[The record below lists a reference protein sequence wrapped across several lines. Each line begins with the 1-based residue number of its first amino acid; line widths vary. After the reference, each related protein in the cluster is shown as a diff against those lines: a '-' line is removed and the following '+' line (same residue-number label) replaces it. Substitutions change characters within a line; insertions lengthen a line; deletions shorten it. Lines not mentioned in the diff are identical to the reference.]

1 MPPDHRAKLGILAG
15 GGRLPLALVETCR
28 EQDREFFVI
37 VFEGQADPADFSELP
52 HAVVRLGA
60 AGKAIKHL
68 KTAGCEELVMAG
80 NVRRPSL
87 KELRPDL
94 WTVRFLARSG
104 ATGLGD
110 DGMLTAI
117 VRTLEAEEG
126 FRIVG
131 IDDLLPSI
139 LAVDGPY
146 GAHVPDAGQ
155 QHDVDV
161 AIAAAKDLGARDV
174 GQAAC
179 ARAGQ
184 VIALEDADGTD
195 AMLARVTPPASGRTG
210 ALAKV
215 KKPGQEARADL
226 PTIGVETVEGAARA
240 GLAGIAVEAGGAL
253 VVEREAM
260 TRRADALGLFVVG
273 VTVPPDPA

>member
-1 MPPDHRAKLGILAG
+1 MPPKLGILAG
-15 GGRLPLALVETCR
+15 GGRLPLALVETCQA
-28 EQDREFFVI
+28 EDRPFFVV
-37 VFEGQADPADFSELP
+37 VFDGQADPADFAALP

-68 KTAGCEELVMAG
+68 KRENCEELVMAG
-80 NVRRPSL
+80 TVRRPSL

-94 WTVRFLARSG
+94 WTARFLARSG
-104 ATGLGD
+104 AAGFGD

-126 FRIVG
+126 FRVVG
-131 IDDLLPSI
+131 IDDLLPSL
-139 LAVDGPY
+139 LARDGAY
-146 GAHVPDAGQ
+146 GAQAPDAAQ
-155 QHDVDV
+155 RHDVEV
-161 AIAAAKDLGARDV
+161 AVAAAKDLGARDV
-174 GQAAC
+174 GQAAV

-195 AMLARVTPPASGRTG
+195 AMLARISPPEDGRAG
-210 ALAKV
+210 VLAKV
-215 KKPGQEARADL
+215 RKPGQEARADL

-253 VVEREAM
+253 VVDREAVA
-260 TRRADALGLFVVG
+260 RRADDLDLFVVG
-273 VTVPPDPA
+273 VTLPPDPA